1 MTGLYLRKYLK
12 DDPSFTPDEGKS
24 DQPFILMRYAEVM
37 LNAAEAAV
45 ELALAGEP
53 SPDGSDLMQVATDA
67 VNEIRERAGAELL
80 ESNIQPTTEGR
91 NIVRKE
97 RRKEL
102 AFEHKTKWDLRR
114 WRVWHYEGRDGF
126 WGETRDKNTYSNNAS
141 YRFRGLYPFFSTQ
154 AGKWFFFRPLPLGIA
169 LHPVVQHLGLLLRHP
184 ERRGQQEL
192 LHRPATEPITVSR
205 NS

>member
-102 AFEHKTKWDLRR
+102 ASSTRPSGTSAAGEYGTTRAATASGARR
-114 WRVWHYEGRDGF
+114 A
-126 WGETRDKNTYSNNAS
+126 TRTPTA
-141 YRFRGLYPFFSTQ
+141 TT
-154 AGKWFFFRPLPLGIA
+154 
-169 LHPVVQHLGLLLRHP
+169 
-184 ERRGQQEL
+184 
-192 LHRPATEPITVSR
+192 PATVSAGSIPSSR
-205 NS
+205 PRPGSGSSTPTSTGYRASPRRSAYWTTTSPSRAAR

>member
-1 MTGLYLRKYLK
+1 
-12 DDPSFTPDEGKS
+12 GKS

-126 WGETRDKNTYSNNAS
+126 WGETRDKNTYSNNVKI
-141 YRFRGLYPFFSTQ
+141 PVP
-154 AGKWFFFRPLPLGIA
+154 PLD
-169 LHPVVQHLGLLLRHP
+169 VQNRIVNVLDNFEKNLLRSQHWFA
-184 ERRGQQEL
+184 R
-192 LHRPATEPITVSR
+192 
-205 NS
+205 